1 MNFFIYF
8 CSKLTTEQYK
18 ITTMRTTE
26 PKTEPSPA
34 SEAYRYVANAKET
47 LDKKAKLNSDYQ
59 AYEDR
64 KYVRAAGHYLWLS
77 VLIMLEAKYHLKK
90 NKRSRVDIDDYKLRL
105 TNDDKKLLSMVNRA
119 YDIMHLNMGY
129 DGVQDKIVCSQGIHL
144 ANEIIDRCE
153 RHIIPKQE

>member
-1 MNFFIYF
+1 
-8 CSKLTTEQYK
+8 
-18 ITTMRTTE
+18 MRTTE

-90 NKRSRVDIDDYKLRL
+90 NKRSRVDIDERDHRPLRTPYNTKTRIECFEESRL
-105 TNDDKKLLSMVNRA
+105 TDLHIHRA
-119 YDIMHLNMGY
+119 ATARD
-129 DGVQDKIVCSQGIHL
+129 Q
-144 ANEIIDRCE
+144 
-153 RHIIPKQE
+153 